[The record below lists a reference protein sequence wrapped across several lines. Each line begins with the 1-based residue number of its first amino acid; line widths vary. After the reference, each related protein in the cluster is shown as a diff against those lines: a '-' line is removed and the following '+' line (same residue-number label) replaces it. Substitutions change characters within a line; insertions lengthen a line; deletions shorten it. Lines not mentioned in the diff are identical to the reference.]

1 MTPAVNHTRTEKLL
15 LEAARM
21 FNSTLEYEELIQLVL
36 KLIMTA
42 VNCEAAVVFRVDHDR
57 TDMKIR
63 FMKCSDCCMRTFF
76 LELGQGVVGW
86 VTKYREPLIIN
97 DPRNDPRIE
106 PQIEQVGEI
115 TMRSIISVP
124 LVGKGQMIGVV
135 EAINKIDGEFTEDD
149 LDILTGL
156 NNQIAVAID
165 NAHLYRD
172 VKREALEKD
181 LLYQVGK
188 KLSGKL
194 DVDEVMREI
203 LETLKQVVEYDAG
216 GIFLV
221 DPAEGNIKSLYTV
234 GYDPV
239 RDAQMQVKI
248 GQGLIGHV
256 ASSGEPVIVHDVEKD
271 SRYVDANPTTRS
283 EIVVPIKLD
292 SRLIGVLNLESNQVG
307 AYNNRSLALMQ
318 AFASQA
324 AISLE
329 RARLHETEVSGKRL
343 EEQLN
348 IAREIQRTFL
358 PYHDPKIPGYDI
370 AGKNISSGQ
379 VGGDYYDFIR
389 IVDSHVGIAV
399 GDVSGKGIP
408 AALIMASFRASLI
421 AEIRNNYSIRT
432 ICQKVNSLLYESLEP
447 GNYVT
452 AVYGVLDSRNHI
464 FTFSNCGHNL
474 PILLRATGKVEHLI
488 EGGPILGVT
497 QDAVF
502 EERALVINQGDL
514 MVLYTDGVTEV
525 FNEQGEEF
533 GLDRLVKVIKENRGK
548 SSEQIENAIYDAVKA
563 FASES
568 HLWDDLT
575 MVVIKRPKS

>member
-1 MTPAVNHTRTEKLL
+1 
-15 LEAARM
+15 M

-57 TDMKIR
+57 TDMKVR

-76 LELGQGVVGW
+76 LDVGQGVVGW
-86 VTKYREPLIIN
+86 VAKFREPVIIN
-97 DPRNDPRIE
+97 DPRNDPRVE

-115 TMRSIISVP
+115 ATRSIISVP
-124 LVGKGQMIGVV
+124 LIGKGQMIGVV

-203 LETLKQVVEYDAG
+203 LDTLKQVVEYDAG
-216 GIFLV
+216 GVFLV

-256 ASSGEPVIVHDVEKD
+256 ASNGEPVIVHDVEKD
-271 SRYVDANPTTRS
+271 SRYVDANPSTRS

-307 AYNNRSLALMQ
+307 AYNNRSVALMQ

-348 IAREIQRTFL
+348 IAREIQRSFL

-389 IVDSHVGIAV
+389 IVDSHLGVAV

-432 ICQKVNSLLYESLEP
+432 ICQKVNSLMYESLEP

-474 PILLRATGKVEHLI
+474 PILLRATGEVEHLR
-488 EGGPILGVT
+488 EGGPILGVSP
-497 QDAVF
+497 DAVY
-502 EERALVINQGDL
+502 EERALVVNPGDL

-533 GLDRLVKVIKENRGK
+533 GLDRLVKVIQENK
-548 SSEQIENAIYDAVKA
+548 KNSSEQIEAAIYDAVKA